1 MTKFNV
7 KYAGYDITE
16 YLIITEL
23 DRGVLPEKE
32 DSTTELKNRSG
43 KIFNQSKLG
52 IKKIKMSFF
61 LQKDI
66 NNKRRVLA
74 DILNQKEPQ
83 KLIFSD
89 EPDKY
94 YLALPSGDVGLNQ
107 VFDWGTGTITWIC
120 YTPYAISLT
129 PQKISGTKTIHITN
143 NGTAPAPLKVTI
155 KSKSDNGFVGLSL
168 TTDKKEDTQL
178 FQVGVPGQ
186 TDYTPDTKEEW
197 LVNDIFKS
205 ASPEG
210 WEINPPSSDALVA
223 ANQPNG
229 KPWVVGGSFIYYD
242 RKEATNM
249 ERFSGTINLDT
260 VPDMQPGQWGGPVL
274 AKEIP
279 ASSDGSLVFP
289 NLQVGYHFKWMASS
303 GVDLGCA
310 QYLVTD
316 ENGDVVFGV
325 VLVKDSFFYLSR
337 ARFIVHKTV
346 VEDII
351 FTPSVDETN
360 PIGSWYNTELI
371 MNRFDNVYKI
381 RLGGKIYTFTAEN
394 DMNPK
399 YMVIAL
405 GTVYGGQKVVEN
417 FVQTAT
423 LRKPNVPYEKDIPN
437 FLSDG
442 DVMVIDANDNSAKLN
457 GYSVLNYVDIASQP
471 LMVPPGES
479 VLTLTTSD
487 FAVEPDIEGE
497 FYERWV

>member
-1 MTKFNV
+1 MFSVLYMEHKLT
-7 KYAGYDITE
+7 D
-16 YLIITEL
+16 YLIVTDL
-23 DRGVLPEKE
+23 DRGILPERE
-32 DSTTELKNRSG
+32 DKTIKVPSRDGLLYVNKRN
-43 KIFNQSKLG
+43 G
-52 IKKIKMSFF
+52 IKKITMDFV
-61 LQKDI
+61 LRNDLI
-66 NNKRRVLA
+66 AKRRSLA
-74 DILNQKEPQ
+74 NILNQKEPQ

-89 EPDKY
+89 EPDRY
-94 YLALPSGDVGLNQ
+94 WLAVPSGDINVSENRFIGR
-107 VFDWGTGTITWIC
+107 GTITWIC

-129 PQKISGTKTIHITN
+129 PQKISGTKTIRITN

-197 LVNDIFKS
+197 LINDIFKS

-417 FVQTAT
+417 FAQTAT

-442 DVMVIDANDNSAKLN
+442 DIMVIDANDNSAKLN